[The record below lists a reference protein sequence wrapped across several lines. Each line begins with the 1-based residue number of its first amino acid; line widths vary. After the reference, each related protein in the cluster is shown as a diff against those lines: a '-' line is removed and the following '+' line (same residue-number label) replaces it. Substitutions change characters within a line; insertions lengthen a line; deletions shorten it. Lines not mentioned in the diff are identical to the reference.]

1 MTTGEDLRPL
11 VTAHRRAFGDVLD
24 GLSEAD
30 WNAPTLCEG
39 WRVRE
44 VVAHM
49 SMPFRYPA
57 PRFLLELA
65 RSRGNFGQ
73 MADRVAR
80 RDARAPIAA
89 LLDGWRTNENH
100 PWQPPGGGV
109 AGALTHDVVH
119 GMDIS
124 VPLGV
129 EHPVSEQAL
138 RVVLEQA
145 TSPRSLKHFGS
156 DVTGLRLEADDV
168 DWAFGDGEPLR
179 GSARSL
185 LLVLM
190 DRRLP
195 AGLLSGAGAA
205 RFTGG

>member
-1 MTTGEDLRPL
+1 MTGDELRPL
-11 VTAHRRAFGDVLD
+11 VTAHRRAFSDVLD

-65 RSRGNFGQ
+65 RSRGNFGR

-80 RDARAPIAA
+80 RDAQAPIGA
-89 LLDGWRTNENH
+89 LLDGWRTNEDH

-138 RVVLEQA
+138 RAVLEQA
-145 TSPRSLKHFGS
+145 TSPRSLKHFGH

-168 DWAFGDGEPLR
+168 DWVYGDGEPLR

-195 AGLLSGAGAA
+195 AGHLSGVGAA